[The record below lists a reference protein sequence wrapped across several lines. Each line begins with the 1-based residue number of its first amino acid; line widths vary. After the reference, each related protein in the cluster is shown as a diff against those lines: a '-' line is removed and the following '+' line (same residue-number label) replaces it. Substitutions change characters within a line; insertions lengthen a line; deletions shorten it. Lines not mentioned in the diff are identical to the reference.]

1 MLERIL
7 LDVFFFFFFI
17 SEEIRSQDP
26 SRNKKIVALLTT
38 RDEYT

>member
-7 LDVFFFFFFI
+7 LDVFFFI
-17 SEEIRSQDP
+17 SEERCSQDP